1 MNAPNAIAMPRYINI
16 VTLPKPKICFITA
29 SELTVRWF
37 LLDQLNA
44 LSQRYDV
51 TLIVNTDNADF
62 LADTGVQVRVL
73 PVRIERKISLW
84 QDGLALLHLMQIMR
98 REQFAAVHSVTPKAG
113 LLAMLAAAICRVPVR
128 IHTFTGQVW
137 ATRTG
142 NARRLLKLL
151 DTVTAGLTTHLLVDS
166 NSQRQFLID
175 ERVTSAAKASVLGH
189 GSISGV
195 DVKRF
200 PPNLHNRQKVRADLS
215 LNETDVVF
223 MYLGRLNADKGLL
236 DLAAAFAQ
244 SAQANWHWVIVGPDE
259 ADLMPE
265 LMRICEKV
273 AAQFHFLGRSQAPEV
288 EMAAADVFC
297 LPSYREGFGTVLIE
311 AAAMG
316 LPVLA
321 SRIYGITDAVVEG
334 KTGLLHAPKSIEEIA
349 AKMRLLADDAELRKR
364 LGEQGMVRARRDFSQ
379 AYVTGEV
386 LAFYERL
393 VPLD

>member
-1 MNAPNAIAMPRYINI
+1 
-16 VTLPKPKICFITA
+16 VTSSKPKICFITA

-37 LLDQLNA
+37 LLDQLAA

-51 TLIVNTDNADF
+51 TLIVNTDNAGF
-62 LADTGVQVRVL
+62 LADTGVSVRVL

-84 QDGLALLHLMQIMR
+84 RDGLALLHLVQIMR
-98 REQFAAVHSVTPKAG
+98 HEQFTAVHSVTPKAG
-113 LLAMLAAAICRVPVR
+113 LLAMLAAAFSRVPVR

-137 ATRTG
+137 ATRKG

-151 DTVTAGLTTHLLVDS
+151 DTVTARLTTHLLVDS

-175 ERVTSAAKASVLGH
+175 ESVTSAAKASVLGH

-200 PPNLHNRQKVRADLS
+200 SPNLLNRQKVRAGLS
-215 LNETDVVF
+215 LNEADVVF

-236 DLAAAFAQ
+236 DLAEAFAL
-244 SAQANWHWVIVGPDE
+244 SAQANWHWIIVGPDE
-259 ADLMPE
+259 ANLMPE

-273 AAQFHFLGRSQAPEV
+273 AAQVHFLGRSHAPEV

-316 LPVLA
+316 IPVLA

-334 KTGLLHAPKSIEEIA
+334 ETGLLHAPKSVEEIA
-349 AKMRLLADDAELRKR
+349 AKMRLLADDADLRKR

-379 AYVTGEV
+379 EYVTAEV
-386 LAFYERL
+386 LAFYAR
-393 VPLD
+393 VVR

>member
-1 MNAPNAIAMPRYINI
+1 ML
-16 VTLPKPKICFITA
+16 VKPKICLITA

-37 LLDQLNA
+37 LLDQLKA

-51 TLIVNTDNADF
+51 TLIVNTDNVGF
-62 LADTGVQVRVL
+62 LADIGLQVRVL

-84 QDGLALLHLMQIMR
+84 RDGLALLCLVQIMQ
-98 REQFAAVHSVTPKAG
+98 RERFAAVHSVTPKAG
-113 LLAMLAAAICRVPVR
+113 LLAMLAAALSRVPVR

-175 ERVTSAAKASVLGH
+175 ESVTSVAKASVLGH

-195 DVKRF
+195 DVNRF
-200 PPNLHNRQKVRADLS
+200 SPNAQNRQKVRADLG
-215 LNETDVVF
+215 LNENDVVF

-244 SAQANWHWVIVGPDE
+244 SVQANWHWVIVGPDE
-259 ADLMPE
+259 ANLMPE
-265 LMRICEKV
+265 LMRICVGV
-273 AAQFHFLGRSQAPEV
+273 AGQVHFMGRSQAPEI

-316 LPVLA
+316 IPVLA
-321 SRIYGITDAVVEG
+321 SRIYGITDAVVEVE
-334 KTGLLHAPKSIEEIA
+334 TGLLHEPKSVKEIA
-349 AKMRLLADDAELRKR
+349 AKMLLLADDADLRKR
-364 LGEQGMVRARRDFSQ
+364 LGEQGRQRARRDFSQ
-379 AYVTGEV
+379 EYVTGEV
-386 LAFYERL
+386 LAFYERV
-393 VPLD
+393 VPMR